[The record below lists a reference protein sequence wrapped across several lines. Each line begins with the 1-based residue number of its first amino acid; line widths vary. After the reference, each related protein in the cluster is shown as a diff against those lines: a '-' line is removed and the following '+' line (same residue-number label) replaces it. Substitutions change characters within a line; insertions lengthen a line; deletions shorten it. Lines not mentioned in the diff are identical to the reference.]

1 MSESRNQ
8 QLSSNSSEQKLL
20 KGNDPQRLNLTT
32 AVTQLFVWPFLYIDL
47 FMLIVFLRRRTLR
60 AEARYVLFAQSLVGD
75 SMFLLMT
82 DFVILSIHVHFLLP
96 ISVCI
101 PFLLILNTVTQLSP
115 TVITVMCVERY
126 VAVCMPLRHVD
137 IFSPGRTKLAV
148 AIIWILSFIKPFTDL
163 CIFLSIVSK
172 NYFSSL
178 NFCYYEILLVKE
190 WQMFIRAYF
199 YIMNFVIILLILLF
213 CYVSI
218 ILVAQR
224 ASGESKVAAAK
235 SRRTLSLHFIQLI
248 FCTLKIMTP
257 YIEAKVMTINLDTF
271 LIVRYFNFI
280 AFALLARSIS
290 PLIYGFRDEN
300 FYTAM
305 KYYAGCRSNDI
316 SSSK

>member
-1 MSESRNQ
+1 MSDNVMQ
-8 QLSSNSSEQKLL
+8 SSNSTEQKIL
-20 KGNDPQRLNLTT
+20 KGNNLQRLNLTT
-32 AVTQLFVWPFLYIDL
+32 AVTQLFVWPFLFIDL

-60 AEARYVLFAQSLVGD
+60 SEARYVLFAQSLVGD

-101 PFLLILNTVTQLSP
+101 PFLLVLNTVTQLSP
-115 TVITVMCVERY
+115 TVITVMCVELY
-126 VAVCMPLRHVD
+126 VAVCMPLRHVN
-137 IFSPGRTKLAV
+137 IFSPGRTKLTV
-148 AIIWILSFIKPFTDL
+148 AIIWIISFIKPFIDL

-172 NYFSSL
+172 SYFRAL
-178 NFCYYEILLVKE
+178 NFCYYEILFVKE
-190 WQMFIRAYF
+190 WQMFMRAYF
-199 YIMNFVIILLILLF
+199 YIVNFVVILLILLF

-218 ILVAQR
+218 IIAAKR
-224 ASGESKVAAAK
+224 ASGESKAAAAK
-235 SRRTLSLHFIQLI
+235 GRRTLSLHFIQLI

-257 YIEAKVMTINLDTF
+257 YIEARVMAINLDTF

-290 PLIYGFRDEN
+290 PLIYGFRDEK
-300 FYTAM
+300 FYIAM
-305 KYYAGCRSNDI
+305 KYYAGCQSNHI